1 MRVRLSVF
9 KSCFRYI
16 NTHNVNAENELLVKS
31 QHGQIDAFNKQS
43 FDALQTRQ
51 IHQSARGREGGSG
64 QSWGCQDLRT
74 LSTAT
79 PPLPPP

>member
-51 IHQSARGREGGSG
+51 IHQSARIRGLGGQANLGNES
-64 QSWGCQDLRT
+64 SPRKL
-74 LSTAT
+74 
-79 PPLPPP
+79 